1 MRQNISTNT
10 PWEPLVGYSRAVRV
24 GPWVIVSGTT
34 ATDSSGQLVGVGDP
48 YAQAVQ
54 ILRNIDSALQRAGAT
69 LGDVVRTRMYVTD
82 IAHWEAV
89 GRAHG
94 EVFRDIRPASTLVEI
109 NRLVSPE
116 MLVEIEVDA
125 IVEEAS

>member
-1 MRQNISTNT
+1 MSRQNIASGA

-24 GPWVIVSGTT
+24 GRVVHVSGTT
-34 ATDSSGQLVGVGDP
+34 ATDAAGRIVGGGDP

-54 ILRNIDSALQRAGAT
+54 AIRNIQRALVQAGARFE
-69 LGDVVRTRMYVTD
+69 DVVRTRIYVTD

-94 EVFRDIRPASTLVEI
+94 EIFRDIRPACTLVAVT
-109 NRLVSPE
+109 RLVDPA
-116 MLVEIEVDA
+116 MLVEIEA
-125 IVEEAS
+125 EALLPG